1 LTLTAALLYTV
12 ARKHKTCYWG
22 DLAATD
28 LLFWWNFDRY
38 WKAKEA
44 KKSIW

>member
-12 ARKHKTCYWG
+12 ARSTKPATG
-22 DLAATD
+22 GLAAIA